1 MRSHGMQNAYSLAY
15 EEVFMKNKSEHKG
28 SKKEVSEKRSL
39 ALPANKRILTA
50 EGLKRKEKKQKVK

>member
-1 MRSHGMQNAYSLAY
+1 
-15 EEVFMKNKSEHKG
+15 MKNKSEHKG
-28 SKKEVSEKRSL
+28 SKKEVSEKKSL